1 MIIFSTTFSPE
12 SDTPVILRVAIR
24 LELTRSKAIA
34 VSNDKYRL
42 LTRNNTDLQHYLKQQ
57 GWNWSDQ
64 RGGATL

>member
-64 RGGATL
+64 RGRATL

>member
-64 RGGATL
+64 PGGATL